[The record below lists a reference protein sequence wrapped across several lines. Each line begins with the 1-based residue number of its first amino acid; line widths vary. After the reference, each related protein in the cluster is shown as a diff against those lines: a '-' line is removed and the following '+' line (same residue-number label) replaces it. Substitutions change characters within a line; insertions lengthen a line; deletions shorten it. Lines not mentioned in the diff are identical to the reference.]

1 MIGGSGDESRDL
13 GTFGLRPKD
22 RQIGVQISVATLG
35 SSQVPLTMA
44 RNIQEGRRAF
54 ESPRSPTFC
63 FTKSGVDKGQS
74 HLSEEPHFILFRN
87 LIERNPNVK
96 SITSISCA
104 VWLGRCNRL

>member
-74 HLSEEPHFILFRN
+74 HL
-87 LIERNPNVK
+87 
-96 SITSISCA
+96 CA
-104 VWLGRCNRL
+104 VPTQVRTLPPTLLFLGQNKQKDF